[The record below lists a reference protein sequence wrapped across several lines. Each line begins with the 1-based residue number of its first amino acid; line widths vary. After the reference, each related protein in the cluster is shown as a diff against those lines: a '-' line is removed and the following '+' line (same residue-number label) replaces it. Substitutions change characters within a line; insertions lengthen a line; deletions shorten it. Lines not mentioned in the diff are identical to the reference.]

1 MQDQQEQ
8 KIEEA
13 RVAREKHEE
22 MLRVARMKNEE
33 DAKKRKEVRPLFIIF
48 NQLIVTNNLCS

>member
-1 MQDQQEQ
+1 MQDQQAQ

-13 RVAREKHEE
+13 RVAREIHEE

-33 DAKKRKEVRPLFIIF
+33 DAKKKKEVRLLFIIF
-48 NQLIVTNNLCS
+48 NQKNYHK